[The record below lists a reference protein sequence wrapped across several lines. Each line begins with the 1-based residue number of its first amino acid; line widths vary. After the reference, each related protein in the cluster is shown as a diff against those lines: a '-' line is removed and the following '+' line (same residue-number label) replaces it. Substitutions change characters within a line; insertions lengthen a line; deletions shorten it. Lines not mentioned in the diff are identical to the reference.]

1 MPTSSQSVL
10 MTVHVSRRATREGS
24 PTVTMIRTLMS
35 WWSRRCRVAVKASAL
50 FSPDHNGH
58 LFIHTMQIPPISK
71 RDLVVQWEVVKRTM
85 HQRVFHH
92 FSDGGAGKAEA
103 RVDGLLGT
111 CRVPRRVLHPA
122 IFPRRL
128 AWKAVPSL
136 LPQDPE
142 WSLRFPRGL

>member
-1 MPTSSQSVL
+1 
-10 MTVHVSRRATREGS
+10 
-24 PTVTMIRTLMS
+24 MS

-50 FSPDHNGH
+50 FSPDHIGH
-58 LFIHTMQIPPISK
+58 LFIHTMQIPPISN

-92 FSDGGAGKAEA
+92 FPDGGAGKAEA
-103 RVDGLLGT
+103 RVDGFLGT
-111 CRVPRRVLHPA
+111 RRVPRRVLHPA

-136 LPQDPE
+136 LPQNPE
-142 WSLRFPRGL
+142 WWLRFPRGLQVQAPAICFLPSFFFKL